1 MKNQATLDYLIE
13 MDDEDLIVL
22 FEQLSTHISSRE
34 RSFRLALRSAL
45 FPQRRLRKHQDK
57 LGGCRKFVAEE
68 GFITLHHAKERGL
81 VEETIASA
89 TWLRCFVR
97 PLVEE
102 GVIEEY
108 PKRWKGP
115 NTRGTGMKVYA
126 RPGVTPSIFGPQTPV
141 GFSLID
147 DAEKCSRIF
156 IDKILSTD
164 FRMRNGFPLD
174 KQLET
179 ALKTTKSKGNL
190 VFRDVT
196 DETIRNWLESTVK
209 PMLTD
214 KKEED
219 PRYQVYHVHG
229 SKVSV
234 TVGGRYE

>member
-1 MKNQATLDYLIE
+1 MKNQATLDALVE
-13 MDDEDLIVL
+13 MEDEDLIIL
-22 FEQLSTHISSRE
+22 FERLSTHIADRE
-34 RSFRLALRSAL
+34 RSFRTALRSAL

-57 LGGCRKFVAEE
+57 LGGCRQFVAER
-68 GFITLHHAKERGL
+68 GFITLHHAKESKL
-81 VEETIASA
+81 VDEKTASA

-97 PLVEE
+97 PLVED

-108 PKRWKGP
+108 PRRWKGP
-115 NTRGTGMKVYA
+115 NTRGTGMKVYN
-126 RPGVTPSIFGPQTPV
+126 RPGTIPSIFGPQTLV
-141 GFSLID
+141 GYSLVD

-156 IDKILSTD
+156 IDKILSNNSH
-164 FRMRNGFPLD
+164 MRTGFPLD

-179 ALKTTKSKGNL
+179 ALQNTKSRGKP

-196 DETIRNWLESTVK
+196 DETIRNWLEATVK

-229 SKVSV
+229 SKISV
-234 TVGGRYE
+234 TVGGHSE

>member
-1 MKNQATLDYLIE
+1 MKNQATLDTLVE
-13 MDDEDLIVL
+13 MDNEDLIIL
-22 FEQLSTHISSRE
+22 FEQLSTRIADRD
-34 RSFRLALRSAL
+34 RSFRTALRSAL

-57 LGGCRKFVAEE
+57 LGDCRQFVAEQ
-68 GFITLHHAKERGL
+68 GFITLYHAKEHKL
-81 VEETIASA
+81 VDGKTASA

-97 PLVEE
+97 PLVDD

-108 PKRWKGP
+108 PLRWKGP
-115 NTRGTGMKVYA
+115 NTRGTGMKVYN
-126 RPGVTPSIFGPQTPV
+126 RPGTIPSIFGPRTRV
-141 GFSLID
+141 GYSLLEEP
-147 DAEKCSRIF
+147 EKCSRIF
-156 IDKILSTD
+156 IDKILSND
-164 FRMRNGFPLD
+164 SRMRKGFPLD
-174 KQLET
+174 NQLENI
-179 ALKTTKSKGNL
+179 LKNTKSKGKP

-234 TVGGRYE
+234 TVGGRHE